1 MNMMMH
7 MLAGNYWCNGVGLL
21 GTCFSAC
28 ILELRTLLFKTSLDG
43 TGVTM
48 VELTLLDSG
57 HSVGVLFRENLAI
70 LDWLERSVVMVLVH
84 LAINSCLSFLVT
96 LLDDLLIHHGGSNL
110 FVNRGVMMTSLL
122 PE

>member
-1 MNMMMH
+1 MNMVMH
-7 MLAGNYWCNGVGLL
+7 MLAGNYWCNGVCFL

-28 ILELRTLLFKTSLDG
+28 VLELQTLLFKTSFDG

-48 VELTLLDSG
+48 VEFTLLDSG
-57 HSVGVLFRENLAI
+57 HSMGVLFRENLAI
-70 LDWLERSVVMVLVH
+70 LDWLDRSVVMFLVH
-84 LAINSCLSFLVT
+84 LAINSCLSFFVT

-110 FVNRGVMMTSLL
+110 FVNGGVMMTSLL